1 MNGIGCGRLAAA
13 SVLLTIAASAPLLAQ
28 DKDRGARPDSLQEV
42 VARVKRMRD
51 GAGLMVG
58 PWMVSNLAAVSGA
71 SSSTLPD
78 FEAYWQRGLDRHLAI
93 ETSAGLWHRQ
103 LSAGSGASAES
114 DGSFL
119 VPLLTTI
126 KLYPFTSADQALEPF
141 VAGGVGFVL
150 GLEKQNTLGGGLLG
164 GGSASNGTSLTAGLG
179 LRGGAGVEYH
189 FSRAFG
195 LLLGAQYQ
203 WILFGQDVGGQS
215 DYKGFGLVA
224 GLTYR
229 FQY

>member
-1 MNGIGCGRLAAA
+1 MIGFGHDRLAACL
-13 SVLLTIAASAPLLAQ
+13 VGVTLAAAAPLWGQ
-28 DKDRGARPDSLQEV
+28 DAGRAARPDSAEQAV
-42 VARVKRMRD
+42 QRVKRMRD

-58 PWMVSNLAAVSGA
+58 SWMVSNLATVSGA

-78 FEAYWQRGLDRHLAI
+78 FEAYWQKGLDRHLAI

-103 LSAGSGASAES
+103 LSAGSGPSAET

-119 VPLLTTI
+119 LPLLTTI
-126 KLYPFTSADQALEPF
+126 KLYPFTGPERPLEPF
-141 VAGGVGFVL
+141 VAAGVGFVM
-150 GLEKQNTLGGGLLG
+150 GLEKQNTVGGGLLG
-164 GGSASNGTSLTAGLG
+164 GGSANNGVGLTAGVG
-179 LRGGAGVEYH
+179 LKGGAGLEYH

-195 LLLGAQYQ
+195 LGLGANYQ

-215 DYKGFGLVA
+215 DYKGFGVSL